1 MLLVECC
8 EYIQAFCWEQNKFC
22 FILKAKVDS
31 SYLCSFVYLF
41 ILDSPTAQFYKKKTH
56 LVRLLLEYIFETVAI
71 SLCAGWHGQRGMWKG
86 EVKHWCGG
94 CDDARRLTRR
104 RRLHPPAGAPL
115 CLSFRLIPVLSPTCH
130 IFYCVFWLLVGLASL
145 LATRSQRHTPR
156 LKLRG
161 ELLSISKTC
170 FSENHKS

>member
-1 MLLVECC
+1 
-8 EYIQAFCWEQNKFC
+8 
-22 FILKAKVDS
+22 
-31 SYLCSFVYLF
+31 
-41 ILDSPTAQFYKKKTH
+41 
-56 LVRLLLEYIFETVAI
+56 
-71 SLCAGWHGQRGMWKG
+71 MWKG

-145 LATRSQRHTPR
+145 LAKRSQRHTSR

-161 ELLSISKTC
+161 ELLLCQIPDSQRITKLRTSYGFCNSVFYRVFWRIFTYVFLK
-170 FSENHKS
+170 K

>member
-1 MLLVECC
+1 M
-8 EYIQAFCWEQNKFC
+8 YWRQSRRA
-22 FILKAKVDS
+22 IL
-31 SYLCSFVYLF
+31 
-41 ILDSPTAQFYKKKTH
+41 QKTH
-56 LVRLLLEYIFETVAI
+56 FVRFLLHYTFETVAI
-71 SLCAGWHGQRGMWKG
+71 SLCVGWHGQRGMCKG
-86 EVKHWCGG
+86 GVKHWCGG

-145 LATRSQRHTPR
+145 LATRSKHHTSR

-161 ELLSISKTC
+161 ELLWYTRSASERITKFRMSSGFFNLV
-170 FSENHKS
+170 FSRVF